1 MLVSVPIVCKSSTA
15 FIWLETA
22 FKAGKLKWMLSEV
35 GVLQVIASEDNA
47 LFLARPEISG
57 LERNWD

>member
-1 MLVSVPIVCKSSTA
+1 MLVSVLDVCKSGTA

-22 FKAGKLKWMLSEV
+22 FNTEKLKWMLSEV
-35 GVLQVIASEDNA
+35 GLLQVIASEDNA
-47 LFLARPEISG
+47 LFLAGPEIFE